1 MTFKE
6 TVQLIM
12 VLKEYYPKDVEPSKI
27 ETKAQA
33 WHMILKDYDPNVIT
47 NAALAFVSTDTKGF
61 MPTPGQIINKISVI
75 RKSDND
81 MTEMEAWGYI
91 SKAIRNSIYNSKEE
105 YYYLPEILRKCVT
118 PELLRDWAMVEGD
131 DVQTVIQSN
140 FLRTFRVK
148 RESIKEFE
156 ALPKS
161 VQKFSLELAQKM
173 ALENK

>member
-1 MTFKE
+1 MTKNDVAE
-6 TVQLIM
+6 LIM
-12 VLKEYYPKDVEPSKI
+12 ILKEYYPRDVESTNI
-27 ETKAQA
+27 ETKVSA
-33 WHMILKDYDPNVIT
+33 WHLLLRDYEKNIILNV
-47 NAALAFVSTDTKGF
+47 ALAFVSTDTKGF

-105 YYYLPEILRKCVT
+105 YYNLPEILQKCVT

-148 RESIKEFE
+148 RENIKEFE

-161 VQKFSLELAQKM
+161 VQKFSLALAEKM

>member
-1 MTFKE
+1 MTKNDV
-6 TVQLIM
+6 VQLIM
-12 VLKEYYPKDVEPSKI
+12 ILKEYYPRDVESTNI
-27 ETKAQA
+27 DAKASA
-33 WHMILKDYDPNVIT
+33 WHLLLRDYDKNIII
-47 NAALAFVSTDTKGF
+47 NAALAFVSSDTKGF

-91 SKAIRNSIYNSKEE
+91 SKAIRNSAYNSKEE
-105 YYYLPEILRKCVT
+105 WEKLPDILKKCVT
-118 PELLRDWAMVEGD
+118 PDLLRDWAMIEGD

-148 RESIKEFE
+148 KESVKEFE

-161 VQKFSLELAQKM
+161 VQEFSLGLAEKM
-173 ALENK
+173 KLESK

>member
-1 MTFKE
+1 MTKNDVAE
-6 TVQLIM
+6 LIM
-12 VLKEYYPKDVEPSKI
+12 ILKEYYPRDVESTNI
-27 ETKAQA
+27 ETKVSA
-33 WHMILKDYDPNVIT
+33 WHLILRDYEKNIIL
-47 NAALAFVSTDTKGF
+47 NAALVFVSSDTKGF

-148 RESIKEFE
+148 KESVKEFE

-161 VQKFSLELAQKM
+161 VQKFSLALAEKM

>member
-1 MTFKE
+1 MTKNDVAE
-6 TVQLIM
+6 LIM
-12 VLKEYYPKDVEPSKI
+12 ILKEYYPRDVESTNI
-27 ETKAQA
+27 ETKVSA
-33 WHMILKDYDPNVIT
+33 WHLLLRDYEKNIIL
-47 NAALAFVSTDTKGF
+47 NAALAFVSSDTKGF

-105 YYYLPEILRKCVT
+105 YYNLPEILKKCVT

-148 RESIKEFE
+148 KESVKEFE

-161 VQKFSLELAQKM
+161 VQKFSLALAEKM

>member
-1 MTFKE
+1 MTKNDVAE
-6 TVQLIM
+6 LIM
-12 VLKEYYPKDVEPSKI
+12 ILKEYYPRDVESTNI
-27 ETKAQA
+27 ETKVSA
-33 WHMILKDYDPNVIT
+33 WHLLLRDYEKNIIL
-47 NAALAFVSTDTKGF
+47 NAALAFVLSDTKGF

-91 SKAIRNSIYNSKEE
+91 SKAIKNSIYNSKEE
-105 YYYLPEILRKCVT
+105 YYNLPEILKKCVT

-148 RESIKEFE
+148 KESVKEFE

-161 VQKFSLELAQKM
+161 VQKFSLALAQKM

>member
-1 MTFKE
+1 MTKNDVAE
-6 TVQLIM
+6 LIM
-12 VLKEYYPKDVEPSKI
+12 ILKEYYPRDVESTNI
-27 ETKAQA
+27 ETKVSA
-33 WHMILKDYDPNVIT
+33 WHLLLRDYEKNIIL
-47 NAALAFVSTDTKGF
+47 NAALAFVSSDTKGF

-91 SKAIRNSIYNSKEE
+91 SKAIRNSTYNAKEE
-105 YYYLPEILRKCVT
+105 FDKLPDILKKCVT
-118 PELLRDWAMVEGD
+118 PDLLRDWAIIEGD

-161 VQKFSLELAQKM
+161 VQKFSLALAEKM

>member
-1 MTFKE
+1 MTKNDVAE
-6 TVQLIM
+6 LIM
-12 VLKEYYPKDVEPSKI
+12 ILKEYYPRDVESTNI
-27 ETKAQA
+27 ETKVSA
-33 WHMILKDYDPNVIT
+33 WHLLLRDYEKNIIL

-81 MTEMEAWGYI
+81 MTEMEAWGHI
-91 SKAIRNSIYNSKEE
+91 SKAIRNSTYNAKEE
-105 YYYLPEILRKCVT
+105 YDKLPDILKKCVT

-161 VQKFSLELAQKM
+161 VQKFSLALAEKM